1 MRQHKLCKII
11 IIILT
16 MVFVGCKGNEKLNN
30 NFGTKV
36 FKDESLNKTA
46 QLKNIDAKDT
56 IFWELVDVVRFFDK
70 PIEQE
75 DLDKFKKLDIKFTGD
90 TIIIDKAKAIFVK
103 NEIESKKYFGKGS
116 LYVYFTNYLLDKFNI
131 NIKNKVTFL
140 ALDYEDARKK
150 PFNYYFLK
158 NDAVYIG
165 DYLFLYNSEDY
176 VLAFKKKPVKKR
188 KDFSSIYEKS
198 KGIKLPLKSKYE
210 IVNSSDNLIKI
221 PNTFQSFLGLNHL
234 DNFSGIKLPEIN
246 KNIKPFLVSAYD
258 IAGTPILYMYIF
270 SQDYIFL
277 DKLKLSDQEEIE
289 YGYIDTTYEITENYN
304 IIIKTIEHNDKTN
317 IDKILSSK
325 YYKIN
330 HSGKFVEVKK

>member
-1 MRQHKLCKII
+1 
-11 IIILT
+11 
-16 MVFVGCKGNEKLNN
+16 MVFVGCKGNEKLDN
-30 NFGTKV
+30 NFGTQA
-36 FKDESLNKTA
+36 FKDKLLNNTA

-56 IFWELVDVVRFFDK
+56 ICWELADVVRFFDK

-75 DLDKFKKLDIKFTGD
+75 DVDKFKKLDIKFTGD

-103 NEIESKKYFGKGS
+103 DEIESKEYFGKGS
-116 LYVYFTNYLLDKFNI
+116 LYVYFTDYLLDKFNI

-140 ALDYEDARKK
+140 GLDYKDARKK

-158 NDAVYIG
+158 NG

-176 VLAFKKKPVKKR
+176 VLAFKKKPVLKR

-198 KGIKLPLKSKYE
+198 KDIKLPLKSKYE
-210 IVNSSDNLIKI
+210 IVNSSDNFIKI

-304 IIIKTIEHNDKTN
+304 IRIKTIEHNDKTN
-317 IDKILSSK
+317 LDKILSSK
-325 YYKIN
+325 HYKIN
-330 HSGKFVEVKK
+330 HSGKFIEIKK